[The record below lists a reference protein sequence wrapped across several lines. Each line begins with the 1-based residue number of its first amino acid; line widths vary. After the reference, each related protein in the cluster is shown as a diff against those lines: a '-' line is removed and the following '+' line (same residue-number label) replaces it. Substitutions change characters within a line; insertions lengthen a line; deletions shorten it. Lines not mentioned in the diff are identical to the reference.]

1 MSHGWT
7 KNFSFQITLLLLV
20 THFVLTKTLSRDS
33 VISKEVDILGQLFF
47 TNIMLKKVF
56 PLCKVC
62 I

>member
-7 KNFSFQITLLLLV
+7 KNFSFQIMLLLLV